1 VLLCVPMALDLLPVL
16 ESTVITLCLM
26 APGMPPARRGLWCRH
41 VSHGSRPAPD
51 TEGSDVTTCPVAP
64 DPPPGREGPRCCHV
78 SYNSRPASQCGRAVA
93 SPRALWLSASEAWP
107 CILKAPDIRLIMA
120 SSGTRSRQHIK
131 CI

>member
-1 VLLCVPMALDLLPVL
+1 VLLRVPMALDLLPVL

-64 DPPPGREGPRCCHV
+64 SPPLGRGGLRSHHM
-78 SYNSRPASQCGRAVA
+78 SH
-93 SPRALWLSASEAWP
+93 
-107 CILKAPDIRLIMA
+107 
-120 SSGTRSRQHIK
+120 GTRPVPCAERL
-131 CI
+131 